1 MRSAAALMRA
11 SERSERSCEHV
22 SEARAAGVRTHRKER
37 AGRAARRDLLK
48 REERK

>member
-1 MRSAAALMRA
+1 MRSAAALTRA
-11 SERSERSCEHV
+11 SERSEHV
-22 SEARAAGVRTHRKER
+22 GEVRAADVRTHRKERKER